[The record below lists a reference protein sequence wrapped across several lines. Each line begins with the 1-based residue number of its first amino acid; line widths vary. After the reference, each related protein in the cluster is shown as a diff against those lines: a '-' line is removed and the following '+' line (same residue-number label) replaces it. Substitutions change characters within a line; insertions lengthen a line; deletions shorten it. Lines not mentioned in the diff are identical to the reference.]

1 MTNKGTLVS
10 RTAKLIILDKF
21 KTTALK
27 DSAVERIGGQL
38 LVTTTAADGLEHF
51 KNKELNT

>member
-27 DSAVERIGGQL
+27 DSAVERIVGQL

-51 KNKELNT
+51 KYKELNT

>member
-21 KTTALK
+21 KTTALR
-27 DSAVERIGGQL
+27 DSAVERIVGQL
-38 LVTTTAADGLEHF
+38 LVTTTAADGLERF
-51 KNKELNT
+51 KNKDLNT